1 MTAVARICLK
11 LGEGGTCNVRSA
23 VSVEGDKVILV
34 TNKWPELSVWDL
46 RDTNTAAC
54 HMMTLPVVTCDSP
67 MMK

>member
-46 RDTNTAAC
+46 RDTNTNR
-54 HMMTLPVVTCDSP
+54 HFPR
-67 MMK
+67 